1 MSEAAPAPDFSRFE
15 GVSLWGFATTGENRA
30 AQEDIVRRVIET
42 PGGWQ
47 HGTGPEAGSG
57 LFLNMDAKMANRSA
71 ALFMMEEGHLSVCGG
86 VVSGTPRLWH
96 LLESHRLRP
105 GGEGVND
112 E

>member
-1 MSEAAPAPDFSRFE
+1 M
-15 GVSLWGFATTGENRA
+15 
-30 AQEDIVRRVIET
+30 RRVIAN

-47 HGTGPEAGSG
+47 HGTGPGERPGSSRY
-57 LFLNMDAKMANRSA
+57 KSA
-71 ALFMMEEGHLSVCGG
+71 ALFMMEEGYLSVCDG

-105 GGEGVND
+105 GGEGAND